1 MRASTRKLE
10 PKRKPRLI
18 PCQETYDGLKCQL
31 PAGHK
36 GMHRAKVERVIPIKN
51 AKDKK
56 DAIRKGK
63 AHMKEFEQ
71 LQEENGNLKNLV
83 QELYA
88 KNSAQV
94 AFVEGKWEEIGAKL
108 DRVLAIVERGLG
120 KPG

>member
-36 GMHRAKVERVIPIKN
+36 GMHRAKVERVIPIRN

-83 QELYA
+83 QELYS

-94 AFVEGKWEEIGAKL
+94 AFVEWKWEEIGAKL
-108 DRVLAIVERGLG
+108 DKILSLLSE